1 LKVSLDKI
9 KQVNYRKLGHS
20 NINISEVSFGCMSLD
35 WSNPES
41 ERLLH
46 SAIDYGVNFFDT
58 ADLYDGGKNETLLGS
73 ALKEHR
79 KGIILATK
87 VGNQLRPDR
96 SGWDWNPSKDYILKA
111 VEQSLKRLQT
121 DYIDIYQLHGGTI
134 EDPIDEII
142 DAFETLQKEGKIRH
156 YGISSIRPNVI
167 REYVDRSNIA
177 SVMMQYSLLDRR
189 AEEACLKLLGENNVG
204 VLARGTLAK
213 GLLAGKP
220 AKEYLGYTEAEAQS
234 TIDVL
239 KEVTASDQPMGRTAI
254 QYVLQHPTISSAVL
268 GIRNQKQ
275 LEEGFSSSNPT
286 ILSNEIYAVLS
297 NSNTPKIYAQ
307 HR

>member
-1 LKVSLDKI
+1 M
-9 KQVNYRKLGHS
+9 NYRKLGHS
-20 NINISEVSFGCMSLD
+20 DINISEVSFGCMSLD
-35 WSNPES
+35 WKNPES
-41 ERLLH
+41 ESLLH

-58 ADLYDGGKNETLLGS
+58 ADLYDGGQNETLVGK
-73 ALKEHR
+73 ALKQHR

-87 VGNQLRPDR
+87 VGNQLRPDG
-96 SGWDWNPSKDYILKA
+96 SGWDWNPSRDYIVKA

-121 DYIDIYQLHGGTI
+121 DYIDLYQLHGGTV
-134 EDPIDEII
+134 EDSIDEII
-142 DAFETLQKEGKIRH
+142 DAFEILQKEGKIRY

-167 REYVDRSNIA
+167 REYVDRSNIT

-189 AEEACLKLLGENNVG
+189 AEEACLQLLHENNIG

-220 AKEYLGYTEAEAQS
+220 AKEYLGYTKTEVQN

-239 KEVTASDQPMGRTAI
+239 KEVTVSDQPIGRTAI
-254 QYVLQHPTISSAVL
+254 QYVLQHPAISSAVL

-275 LEEGFSSSNPT
+275 LEEGFSSSKPT
-286 ILSNEIYAVLS
+286 ILRNEIYTVLGK
-297 NSNTPKIYAQ
+297 SNTPKIYAQ

>member
-1 LKVSLDKI
+1 M
-9 KQVNYRKLGHS
+9 NYRKLGHS
-20 NINISEVSFGCMSLD
+20 DINISEVSFGGMSLD
-35 WSNPES
+35 WKNPES

-58 ADLYDGGKNETLLGS
+58 ADLYDGGRNETLLGN

-87 VGNQLRPDR
+87 VGNQLRLDG
-96 SGWDWNPSKDYILKA
+96 SGWDWNPSRDYIVKA

-121 DYIDIYQLHGGTI
+121 DYIDLYQLHGGTI

-142 DAFETLQKEGKIRH
+142 DAFETLQKEGKIRY

-167 REYVDRSNIA
+167 REYVDRSNIT

-189 AEEACLKLLGENNVG
+189 AEEACLQLLHENNIG

-213 GLLAGKP
+213 GLLVGKP
-220 AKEYLGYTEAEAQS
+220 VKEYLGYTEAEVQNI
-234 TIDVL
+234 IDVL
-239 KEVTASDQPMGRTAI
+239 KEVTVSDQPIGRTAI

-268 GIRNQKQ
+268 GIRSQKQ
-275 LEEGFSSSNPT
+275 LEEGFSSSHLT
-286 ILSNEIYAVLS
+286 SLSNEIYTLLGKS
-297 NSNTPKIYAQ
+297 NIPKIYAQ

>member
-1 LKVSLDKI
+1 MKVSLDKI

-20 NINISEVSFGCMSLD
+20 DINISEVSFGCMSLD
-35 WSNPES
+35 WSNTES

-58 ADLYDGGKNETLLGS
+58 ADLYDGGKNETLLGN

-87 VGNQLRPDR
+87 VGNQLRPDG
-96 SGWDWNPSKDYILKA
+96 SDWDWNPSRDYIVNA

-121 DYIDIYQLHGGTI
+121 DYIDLYQLHGGTI

-142 DAFETLQKEGKIRH
+142 DAFEILQKEGKIRY

-167 REYVDRSNIA
+167 REYVDRSNIT
-177 SVMMQYSLLDRR
+177 SVMMQYNLLDRR
-189 AEEACLKLLGENNVG
+189 AEETCLQLLDENNIG

-220 AKEYLGYTEAEAQS
+220 AKEYLGYTETEVQN

-239 KEVTASDQPMGRTAI
+239 KEATASDQPIGRTAM
-254 QYVLQHPTISSAVL
+254 QYVLQHPAISSAVL
-268 GIRNQKQ
+268 GIRSQKQ
-275 LEEGFSSSNPT
+275 LEEGFSLSHS
-286 ILSNEIYAVLS
+286 ISLSNEIFAVLGK
-297 NSNTPKIYAQ
+297 SNTPKIYAQ

>member
-1 LKVSLDKI
+1 MKYTNLPGTDIQVS
-9 KQVNYRKLGHS
+9 KLCLGTMTWGIQNSEIEGHQQ
-20 NINISEVSFGCMSLD
+20 M
-35 WSNPES
+35 
-41 ERLLH
+41 
-46 SAIDYGVNFFDT
+46 DYAVDQGINFFDT

-286 ILSNEIYAVLS
+286 ILSNEIYTVLS